1 MRQEEKIKVKSNI
14 FDLKLLYNIGTKDY
28 IYYVNSRLLYTDT
41 FIIEG
46 VYKTLLTIRI
56 KNQIFILQVT

>member
-41 FIIEG
+41 FIIED